1 MRDGMT
7 KIDLIAKNYILNRD
21 FQKLKKEKEEI
32 ELLLE
37 QSEKEN
43 IELRK
48 FKTTVISL
56 LNKKG

>member
-1 MRDGMT
+1 MT
-7 KIDLIAKNYILNRD
+7 KSDLIAKNYILNRD